1 MVRALGHA
9 CGEWGTSEYEARCD
23 LRALAAHA
31 GTALLV
37 RAPHAR
43 RWVGK
48 RARFEGASVP
58 VLSIAGESTI
68 VPLASTGRQSRG
80 ASGRARDM
88 ALRPTARSA
97 ACGSPDCVT
106 GAFLETSETAVSGE
120 VSTRQGDVGSREV
133 SSQEDRPLSQQARL
147 GPSHDT
153 QSIAH
158 VSRTRTHRAPQTP
171 SRRRCCLARAGA
183 PPCATALSSSPPVVA
198 RSSHRGH
205 VATPRRWATTWN

>member
-9 CGEWGTSEYEARCD
+9 CCKWGTSEYEARCD

-120 VSTRQGDVGSREV
+120 VSTRQTQTRCALLAAYSF
-133 SSQEDRPLSQQARL
+133 RPNSECSFVAL
-147 GPSHDT
+147 
-153 QSIAH
+153 
-158 VSRTRTHRAPQTP
+158 HRATRHTT
-171 SRRRCCLARAGA
+171 SNRGA
-183 PPCATALSSSPPVVA
+183 QWL
-198 RSSHRGH
+198 
-205 VATPRRWATTWN
+205 RWKVYTYTSWP

>member
-9 CGEWGTSEYEARCD
+9 CGKWGTSEYEARCD

-58 VLSIAGESTI
+58 VLSIADESTI

-80 ASGRARDM
+80 ASWRTRDM
-88 ALRPTARSA
+88 ALRPTAS
-97 ACGSPDCVT
+97 
-106 GAFLETSETAVSGE
+106 L
-120 VSTRQGDVGSREV
+120 
-133 SSQEDRPLSQQARL
+133 
-147 GPSHDT
+147 
-153 QSIAH
+153 
-158 VSRTRTHRAPQTP
+158 
-171 SRRRCCLARAGA
+171 CCLLLA
-183 PPCATALSSSPPVVA
+183 
-198 RSSHRGH
+198 
-205 VATPRRWATTWN
+205 

>member
-9 CGEWGTSEYEARCD
+9 CGKWGTSEYEARCD

-68 VPLASTGRQSRG
+68 VPLASSGRQSRG
-80 ASGRARDM
+80 ASWRGRDM
-88 ALRPTARSA
+88 ALRPTASLLLVAR
-97 ACGSPDCVT
+97 
-106 GAFLETSETAVSGE
+106 LTAERRLS
-120 VSTRQGDVGSREV
+120 SKPPRQRF
-133 SSQEDRPLSQQARL
+133 QARCL
-147 GPSHDT
+147 L
-153 QSIAH
+153 A
-158 VSRTRTHRAPQTP
+158 RATDRLAV
-171 SRRRCCLARAGA
+171 SRRRS
-183 PPCATALSSSPPVVA
+183 ATVPFIFV
-198 RSSHRGH
+198 
-205 VATPRRWATTWN
+205 

>member
-58 VLSIAGESTI
+58 VLSIADESTI

-80 ASGRARDM
+80 ASWRTRDM
-88 ALRPTARSA
+88 ALRPTASLLLVARLTASR
-97 ACGSPDCVT
+97 GLS
-106 GAFLETSETAVSGE
+106 SETAVSGE
-120 VSTRQGDVGSREV
+120 VFYSPTASTSFRWRREV
-133 SSQEDRPLSQQARL
+133 HRVGLKPNFERSSRVWSRPWRPLKAHGVSSVSPLTGGAR
-147 GPSHDT
+147 P
-153 QSIAH
+153 
-158 VSRTRTHRAPQTP
+158 RA
-171 SRRRCCLARAGA
+171 CGIFRAELHGSGA
-183 PPCATALSSSPPVVA
+183 PSDRCHTNL
-198 RSSHRGH
+198 
-205 VATPRRWATTWN
+205 

>member
-68 VPLASTGRQSRG
+68 VPLASSGRQSRG
-80 ASGRARDM
+80 ASWRGRDM
-88 ALRPTARSA
+88 ALRPTASLLL
-97 ACGSPDCVT
+97 V
-106 GAFLETSETAVSGE
+106 
-120 VSTRQGDVGSREV
+120 
-133 SSQEDRPLSQQARL
+133 ARL
-147 GPSHDT
+147 T
-153 QSIAH
+153 AE
-158 VSRTRTHRAPQTP
+158 
-171 SRRRCCLARAGA
+171 RRLSSKPPRQRFQAGCLLARATLHWVRDVETR
-183 PPCATALSSSPPVVA
+183 ATAACLA
-198 RSSHRGH
+198 KRSRRGCRGGQ
-205 VATPRRWATTWN
+205 RRP

>member
-1 MVRALGHA
+1 MDSRGGWRMHLRPHCQAPSQGRSSTAWLAPRTDFESVEQPQRALPVGVATTGAMERQERSGMVRALGHA

-23 LRALAAHA
+23 LRALAAHT

-80 ASGRARDM
+80 ASWRTRDM
-88 ALRPTARSA
+88 ALRPTASLLLVAR
-97 ACGSPDCVT
+97 
-106 GAFLETSETAVSGE
+106 LTASRGL
-120 VSTRQGDVGSREV
+120 SSKPPRQRF
-133 SSQEDRPLSQQARL
+133 QARCL
-147 GPSHDT
+147 
-153 QSIAH
+153 
-158 VSRTRTHRAPQTP
+158 
-171 SRRRCCLARAGA
+171 LARQ
-183 PPCATALSSSPPVVA
+183 
-198 RSSHRGH
+198 
-205 VATPRRWATTWN
+205 

>member
-9 CGEWGTSEYEARCD
+9 CGKWGTSEYEARCD

-68 VPLASTGRQSRG
+68 VPLASSGRQSRG
-80 ASGRARDM
+80 ASWRGRDM
-88 ALRPTARSA
+88 ALRTTASLLL
-97 ACGSPDCVT
+97 V
-106 GAFLETSETAVSGE
+106 
-120 VSTRQGDVGSREV
+120 
-133 SSQEDRPLSQQARL
+133 ARL
-147 GPSHDT
+147 T
-153 QSIAH
+153 AE
-158 VSRTRTHRAPQTP
+158 
-171 SRRRCCLARAGA
+171 RRLSSKPPRQRFQAGCLLARVMTSRQVGKFFRD
-183 PPCATALSSSPPVVA
+183 SPPADRSRHVVVA
-198 RSSHRGH
+198 AAWHR
-205 VATPRRWATTWN
+205 TPR

>member
-68 VPLASTGRQSRG
+68 VPLASSGRQSRG
-80 ASGRARDM
+80 ASWRGRDM
-88 ALRPTARSA
+88 ALRPTAS
-97 ACGSPDCVT
+97 
-106 GAFLETSETAVSGE
+106 L
-120 VSTRQGDVGSREV
+120 
-133 SSQEDRPLSQQARL
+133 
-147 GPSHDT
+147 
-153 QSIAH
+153 
-158 VSRTRTHRAPQTP
+158 
-171 SRRRCCLARAGA
+171 CCLLLA
-183 PPCATALSSSPPVVA
+183 
-198 RSSHRGH
+198 
-205 VATPRRWATTWN
+205 